1 MQVEQKYI
9 VEILLLLFLVT
20 IMIGAL
26 LIIFIINQRKFTFSK
41 RLLKAQEE
49 NQKNLLQ
56 TQLEIQ
62 EQTFTYISQEIH
74 DHIGQRLTLARLYL
88 NSRKENNLE
97 KAEELIDQSAN
108 LIGMAITDLKYLS
121 RTLTS
126 DFIKENGLIKAVEM
140 EIERINKLHHLTIE
154 FQVEGHTTFMHTDT
168 ELIIFRIIQEATQNI
183 MKHSN
188 ATGASI
194 NLNYGKEM
202 LHILIT
208 DNGVGFEPKSA
219 INPPN
224 IHSGLKNM
232 EKRTTLLKGSFQI
245 QSSLNIGTKI
255 EIALPVK
262 HAS

>member
-1 MQVEQKYI
+1 MQDQNIYVVELI
-9 VEILLLLFLVT
+9 TFIFLLSLIGGTLF
-20 IMIGAL
+20 
-26 LIIFIINQRKFTFSK
+26 IIFFLYQRKFSFSK
-41 RLLKAQEE
+41 KMLFLKEE

-88 NSRKENNLE
+88 NSRKENNSE
-97 KAEELIDQSAN
+97 KAEELIDHSAN

-126 DFIKENGLIKAVEM
+126 DFIKENGLIKAVEL

-154 FQVEGHTTFMHTDT
+154 FLVEGLTTFMHTDT

-183 MKHSN
+183 MKHSK

-194 NLNYGKEM
+194 NLNYGKEI
-202 LHILIT
+202 LHIVIT
-208 DNGVGFEPKSA
+208 DNGLGFEPKSA
-219 INPPN
+219 INPTN
-224 IHSGLKNM
+224 IYSGLKNM
-232 EKRTTLLKGSFQI
+232 EKRTTLLKGSFHI
-245 QSSLNIGTKI
+245 KSSPSNGTKI